1 MLFRSIRPFSSIELA
16 CAVRQS
22 GSCARALCDGDA
34 LLQSGL
40 ETPHST
46 LHTSHCTLQTS
57 HFAFTLHTPH
67 FISSHLISSEL
78 FSPHLSSS
86 HLISSLL
93 ICHLS
98 SCPLLNLST
107 VQPFSSHRSSSQL
120 ILALLH
126 VTKLLLPE
134 RSLLHTKI
142 NAQRSFCTQKLETQ
156 MRLHRQACTHTQ
168 ACTRRKLLH
177 MRSVYTQHAFTQR
190 SFCT

>member
-1 MLFRSIRPFSSIELA
+1 M
-16 CAVRQS
+16 RQS

-46 LHTSHCTLQTS
+46 LHTALFKLHTS
-57 HFAFTLHTPH
+57 HLHFTLHT
-67 FISSHLISSEL
+67 SSHLISSEL

-156 MRLHRQACTHTQ
+156 VRLHRQACTHTSLYTLKASAHDQ
-168 ACTRRKLLH
+168 RLHTACF
-177 MRSVYTQHAFTQR
+177 YTEKF
-190 SFCT
+190 

>member
-1 MLFRSIRPFSSIELA
+1 M
-16 CAVRQS
+16 RQS

-40 ETPHST
+40 ETPHFTLHSSNFTLRIYTSHST
-46 LHTSHCTLQTS
+46 LHL
-57 HFAFTLHTPH
+57 
-67 FISSHLISSEL
+67 ISSHLISSEL
-78 FSPHLSSS
+78 FSPHLSFS

-156 MRLHRQACTHTQ
+156 VRLHRQACTHTSLYTLKASAHDKRLHT
-168 ACTRRKLLH
+168 ACF
-177 MRSVYTQHAFTQR
+177 YTEKF
-190 SFCT
+190 